1 MRLNLPVTGQERE
14 FSEQDM
20 LVSMTD
26 RQGVITHCNAAF
38 TRVAGYSCDELLGQ
52 PHNIIRHP
60 DMPPEAFKDMW
71 NTVGNGRQWSGIV
84 KNRAKNG
91 GHYWVQA
98 HVTPLME
105 HGKPMGYLSVRTKPS
120 REQIAAAEALYAR
133 LTRERESG
141 HPTFKLHAGRV
152 RPFGWRDWL
161 GKTRRFQLTG
171 RAGFALAAALPLV
184 LLPSLL
190 PLSTAAVLGVQAA
203 LLVGLWL
210 GILAAMKRAI
220 TTPLDDAISFLRN
233 MSAGDLTCTIDSA
246 RTDQIG
252 ILLRGL
258 RQTNL
263 NTRAFVHDVRQETA
277 GINQAIAEIAA
288 GNGDLSGR
296 TESQVGS
303 LERITQSLSLLTGNV
318 RQTADTAREVAG
330 VSEQASNVAEQ
341 GGQAVQGVIDT
352 MQGIHGASQKM
363 GEIIALIE
371 NIAFQT
377 NILALNAAVEAARA
391 GEQGK
396 GFAVVAS
403 EVRALA
409 QRTAAAAKEIRA
421 LIGASVEQVSD
432 GTRQV
437 EAAGATILKVID
449 AVTQVTGLIQ
459 GITSA
464 TSAQSGDLEHVHT
477 SISEIDSATQ
487 QNAALVGQAAEAAA
501 SLQQQAG
508 ALVRAANVFRV

>member
-14 FSEQDM
+14 YAEHDM

-26 RQGVITHCNAAF
+26 RTGVITHCNAAF
-38 TRVAGYSCDELLGQ
+38 IRVAGYNCDELLGQ
-52 PHNIIRHP
+52 PHNLIRHP

-71 NTVGNGRQWSGIV
+71 STVGNGRQWSGIV

-91 GHYWVQA
+91 DHYWVHA
-98 HVTPLME
+98 HVTPLMD
-105 HGKPMGYLSVRTKPS
+105 HGKPIGYLSVRTKPS
-120 REQIAAAEALYAR
+120 REQIVAAEALYTR
-133 LTRERESG
+133 LAAERESG
-141 HPTFKLHAGRV
+141 RQTFKLHAGRV
-152 RPFGWRDWL
+152 RHLGWRDWL
-161 GKTRRFQLTG
+161 GKMRRFQLTG
-171 RAGFALAAALPLV
+171 RVGFALAAALPLLLLPGLLPVGTATMLGLQVV
-184 LLPSLL
+184 LL
-190 PLSTAAVLGVQAA
+190 VCI
-203 LLVGLWL
+203 WC
-210 GILAAMKRAI
+210 AAMAGMQRAV
-220 TTPLDDAISFLRN
+220 TRPLDEAIGFLRN
-233 MSAGDLTCTIDSA
+233 MSAGDLTSTIDSA

-252 ILLRGL
+252 VLLRGL
-258 RQTNL
+258 RQANL
-263 NTRAFVHDVRQETA
+263 NTRAFVHDVRQETS
-277 GINQAIAEIAA
+277 GIHHVVAEMVAD
-288 GNGDLSGR
+288 NGDLSGR
-296 TESQVGS
+296 TESQVGN

-330 VSEQASNVAEQ
+330 VSEQASQVAEQ

-363 GEIIALIE
+363 GEIIELIE

-432 GTRQV
+432 GSRQV
-437 EAAGATILKVID
+437 EAAGATIHKVID
-449 AVTQVTGLIQ
+449 AVTQVTSLIQ
-459 GITSA
+459 GITGA
-464 TSAQSGDLEHVHT
+464 TSAQSGDLEHVHS

-487 QNAALVGQAAEAAA
+487 QNAALVGQAAEATA